1 MVVDIGLQK
10 ALLFGL
16 QAFKLSFALTKH
28 WAPNRCMYAVMMSVM
43 GEQVYRE
50 SNK

>member
-28 WAPNRCMYAVMMSVM
+28 WAPNRCMYAVMSVM

-50 SNK
+50 SDK